1 MIQNLLNLLLILVSH
16 CKILDDSYKMNNSDI
31 TKEKTLLEFLKEYM
45 LLAEIAY
52 IESNAPVSIFLWVIF
67 LFKATH
73 IYESFKV
80 MAILPSILS
89 AATQGADMQEIQ
101 EAALFKES
109 GSRIL
114 QMLLY
119 VGLKWVFNSLKS
131 VSV

>member
-1 MIQNLLNLLLILVSH
+1 MDYQS
-16 CKILDDSYKMNNSDI
+16 
-31 TKEKTLLEFLKEYM
+31 
-45 LLAEIAY
+45 
-52 IESNAPVSIFLWVIF
+52 FLWFFVT
-67 LFKATH
+67 KSD
-73 IYESFKV
+73 ESFKV

-119 VGLKWVFNSLKS
+119 VGLKLVFINVKL

>member
-1 MIQNLLNLLLILVSH
+1 
-16 CKILDDSYKMNNSDI
+16 
-31 TKEKTLLEFLKEYM
+31 
-45 LLAEIAY
+45 
-52 IESNAPVSIFLWVIF
+52 
-67 LFKATH
+67 
-73 IYESFKV
+73 

-119 VGLKWVFNSLKS
+119 VGLKLVFINLKL

>member
-1 MIQNLLNLLLILVSH
+1 MIYL
-16 CKILDDSYKMNNSDI
+16 DI
-31 TKEKTLLEFLKEYM
+31 TKEKKLLEFLKEYM

-52 IESNAPVSIFLWVIF
+52 IESNAPVSIYLWVIF
-67 LFKATH
+67 LFMVTH
-73 IYESFKV
+73 INESFKV

-119 VGLKWVFNSLKS
+119 VGLKWVFNHFQFRWLGNSIITIEKLAS
-131 VSV
+131 TRPISII

>member
-1 MIQNLLNLLLILVSH
+1 MV
-16 CKILDDSYKMNNSDI
+16 
-31 TKEKTLLEFLKEYM
+31 TK
-45 LLAEIAY
+45 
-52 IESNAPVSIFLWVIF
+52 S
-67 LFKATH
+67 
-73 IYESFKV
+73 YESFKV

-119 VGLKWVFNSLKS
+119 VGLK
-131 VSV
+131 